1 MILSQSLLKVCD
13 NSGIKVVKCFKVY
26 KYATASIG
34 DIILSS
40 VKDIKYKSKLKKGD
54 IVKGVVV
61 RKKKLLNRFTGN
73 FMFFDYNEVVLLNNK
88 HELLGTR
95 IFGPIVLEL
104 RKKGFV
110 KLLSLASILI

>member
-1 MILSQSLLKVCD
+1 MILNQSLLKVCD

-26 KYATASIG
+26 KKKIASLS

-54 IVKGVVV
+54 TVKGIIV
-61 RKKKLLNRFTGN
+61 RKKKILNRFTGN
-73 FMFFDYNEVVLLNNK
+73 FINFDHNEVVLLNNK

-95 IFGPIVLEL
+95 VFGPVALEL